1 MGAGMFKVGDKFGVV
16 DMALWI
22 QVTITDF
29 DRMIK
34 IAVGHGVIIPLIL
47 RRGEIPGATI
57 PILMGYI
64 LRRSSWGV
72 RGCAP
77 A

>member
-1 MGAGMFKVGDKFGVV
+1 MGAGMLKVGDKFGVV

-29 DRMIK
+29 YWMIK
-34 IAVGHGVIIPLIL
+34 IAVGHGVIIPLI
-47 RRGEIPGATI
+47 RAVSGDPKATF
-57 PILMGYI
+57 PVFQGYNSVK
-64 LRRSSWGV
+64 RCRGV
-72 RGCAP
+72 RVCAP

>member
-1 MGAGMFKVGDKFGVV
+1 MGAGMFKVGDEFGVV
-16 DMALWI
+16 DMALGI

-47 RRGEIPGATI
+47 GGGEIPGQPNI
-57 PILMGYI
+57 P
-64 LRRSSWGV
+64 SWV
-72 RGCAP
+72 IS
-77 A
+77 